1 MPSMARRGVPPEEQ
15 PELPPKG
22 RMPDWESVRIF
33 LEVVRRGSFRSAA
46 ETLCLSINLLR
57 RRIDELEH
65 HFGATLLTRHVDGVR
80 TTPEGDQI
88 FAAAQ
93 EMELAS
99 FGLLRAGDRASPA
112 IAGEVRLAVTEGIG
126 TFWLAPRLVEFQR
139 AHPQLLVD
147 LRCAMRS
154 ADVLR
159 LEAHAGV
166 QLTKPTAP
174 DLKIV
179 RLGRLHSM
187 PFASPSYIETYGM
200 PKSREDML
208 NHRVVMQF
216 ADQTA
221 TKELLDQTF
230 PGVPQVGFVA
240 MKNNV
245 STAHVW
251 AVAKGA
257 GIGWVPT
264 YVHAIGGP
272 MVPIDV
278 DIRFQFDV
286 WLTYHPGVGRIPRVR
301 RMIDWIVSSFDP
313 REFPWF
319 RDEFVHPK
327 DLPKEYRG
335 EPLVNLF
342 AGFALPAS

>member
-1 MPSMARRGVPPEEQ
+1 MPPTVQRGVPLEEQ
-15 PELPPKG
+15 PELLANG

-93 EMELAS
+93 EMEIAS
-99 FGLLRAGDRASPA
+99 FGLLRAGDRTSPA
-112 IAGEVRLAVTEGIG
+112 VAGEVKLAVTEGIG

-159 LEAHAGV
+159 LEAHAAV

-200 PKSREDML
+200 PKSREDFL

-221 TKELLDQTF
+221 TKELFEQTF
-230 PGVPQVGFVA
+230 PGVQQVGFVA

-272 MVPIDV
+272 MVPIEV
-278 DIRFQFDV
+278 DIRFHFDV

-301 RMIDWIVSSFDP
+301 RMIDWIIASFDP

-319 RDEFVHPK
+319 RDEFVHPN

-342 AGFALPAS
+342 AGFALPTS